1 MASSN
6 VSTFLQTI
14 GQGVKPNMFSI
25 DIQWPAQGLVG
36 GVPTASGSG
45 AGAGSGGLADKDLV
59 NVLCKSAAL
68 PASNLGVIEV
78 PFRGRTVKI
87 AGDRTFDTWTATFF
101 NDKDMK
107 IRAYFEAWL
116 ESMNT
121 HEGNFAPNFIPNQA
135 DGYMC
140 DVKVKQLEKH
150 GVEGGQVLREY
161 TLKHAFPTNVSQID
175 LAYDSNDQIEEFT
188 VEWQYSYFTAEKAK
202 GGSSIPASSRDD
214 ISKGKVV

>member
-1 MASSN
+1 MATRIN
-6 VSTFLQTI
+6 NFITNI

-25 DIQWPAQGLVG
+25 DIQWPAGGLST
-36 GVPTASGSG
+36 GVP
-45 AGAGSGGLADKDLV
+45 ADATEKDLI

-121 HEGNFAPNFIPNQA
+121 HEGNYSPNFIPTKEA
-135 DGYMC
+135 DGYMAT
-140 DVKVKQLEKH
+140 VGVKQLEKH
-150 GVEGGQVLREY
+150 GAEGGQVLREY

-175 LAYDSNDQIEEFT
+175 LGYDSNDQIEEFS
-188 VEWQYSYFTAEKAK
+188 VEFQYSYWTVAEPTTSNLEA
-202 GGSSIPASSRDD
+202 GSSGRFGTEKKIEL
-214 ISKGKVV
+214 

>member
-1 MASSN
+1 MATRIN
-6 VSTFLQTI
+6 DFLTNI

-25 DIQWPAQGLVG
+25 DIQWPAGNLVSN
-36 GVPTASGSG
+36 VPTESSE
-45 AGAGSGGLADKDLV
+45 KDLI

-107 IRAYFEAWL
+107 IRSYFESWL

-121 HEGNFAPNFIPNQA
+121 HEGNFAPNFIPNQTE
-135 DGYMC
+135 GYMC

-175 LAYDSNDQIEEFT
+175 LAYDSNDQVEEFS
-188 VEWQYSYFTAEKAK
+188 VEFQYSYWFVKAPSES
-202 GGSSIPASSRDD
+202 GLDAGSSGRDGTT
-214 ISKGKVV
+214 KLVEL

>member
-1 MASSN
+1 MATRIN
-6 VSTFLQTI
+6 NFIQNI

-25 DIQWPAQGLVG
+25 DIQWPAGGFTG
-36 GVPTASGSG
+36 GVPSDATE
-45 AGAGSGGLADKDLV
+45 KDLI

-107 IRAYFEAWL
+107 IRSYFEAWL

-121 HEGNFAPNFIPNQA
+121 HEGNYAPNFIPTKET
-135 DGYMC
+135 DGYMAT
-140 DVKVKQLEKH
+140 VAVKQLEKH
-150 GVEGGQVLREY
+150 GQEGGQVLREY
-161 TLKHAFPTNVSQID
+161 TLRHAFPTNVSQID
-175 LAYDSNDQIEEFT
+175 LAYDSNDQVEEFS
-188 VEWQYSYFTAEKAK
+188 VEFQYSYWTVSTPTTSNLEA
-202 GGSSIPASSRDD
+202 GSSGREGT
-214 ISKGKVV
+214 SKVIEL